1 MDTVETTR
9 EMPEHVL
16 IKAAELIRDKG
27 FDATSVNE
35 ISQAVGITKG
45 GLYYYIK
52 GKRDLLYRIM
62 LRGLQLVESLAES
75 VEQIEDPEQQL
86 RALIRGHVKAIA
98 RGKGAL
104 TVISEETHALDEEH
118 REEILQMKRR
128 YFDVVRGILERLQD
142 EGRVRDADLSV
153 AAFNVL
159 GMVLHFAR
167 WYREDG
173 RLDPAEIADEM
184 VDLTLSGLLRE
195 GVEGSSGKPI
205 GE

>member
-1 MDTVETTR
+1 MATVETTR

-75 VEQIEDPEQQL
+75 VEHLEDPQQQL
-86 RALIRGHVKAIA
+86 RALIRGHIKAIA

-104 TVISEETHALDEEH
+104 TVLSEEVHALDEEH
-118 REEILQMKRR
+118 RDEILQMKRR
-128 YFDVVRGILERLQD
+128 YYHFVRGILERLRND
-142 EGRVRDADLSV
+142 GKLRDADLSV
-153 AAFNVL
+153 AAFNIL

-167 WYREDG
+167 WYRVGG
-173 RLDPAEIADEM
+173 RLDPVEIADEM
-184 VDLTLSGLLRE
+184 VDLALSGLYRH
-195 GVEGSSGKPI
+195 GADGSSGKPA
-205 GE
+205 GH

>member
-1 MDTVETTR
+1 
-9 EMPEHVL
+9 MPEQSL
-16 IKAAELIRDKG
+16 IRAAELIREKG

-35 ISQAVGITKG
+35 ISQAIGITKG

-62 LRGLQLVESLAES
+62 LRGLQLVGSLAES
-75 VEQIEDPEQQL
+75 VEHIEDPEQQL
-86 RALIRGHVKAIA
+86 RALIRGHIKAIA

-104 TVISEETHALDEEH
+104 TAISEEIHALDEEH
-118 REEILQMKRR
+118 RDEILKMKRR
-128 YFDVVRGILERLQD
+128 YFEFVRGILERLRK
-142 EGRVRDADLSV
+142 ERKLRDADLSV
-153 AAFNVL
+153 AAFNIL

-184 VDLTLSGLLRE
+184 VDLALSGLMRQ
-195 GVEGSSGKPI
+195 GVEGSSGKPT